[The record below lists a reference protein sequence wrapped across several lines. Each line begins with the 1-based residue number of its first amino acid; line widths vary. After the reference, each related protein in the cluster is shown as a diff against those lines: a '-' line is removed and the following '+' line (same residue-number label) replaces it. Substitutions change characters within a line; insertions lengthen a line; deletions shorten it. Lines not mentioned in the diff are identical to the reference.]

1 MNMEKK
7 LSNMFSSMS
16 KEDLIDFLKDCNVE
30 IESVAPRMG
39 GMFGVM
45 RYLTAEGQKDYNDNL
60 NNLYKDSG
68 IKLFDF
74 L

>member
-30 IESVAPRMG
+30 IDSVNSGMG
-39 GMFGVM
+39 GI
-45 RYLTAEGQKDYNDNL
+45 YLDENFNYSVKSN
-60 NNLYKDSG
+60 S
-68 IKLFDF
+68 
-74 L
+74 